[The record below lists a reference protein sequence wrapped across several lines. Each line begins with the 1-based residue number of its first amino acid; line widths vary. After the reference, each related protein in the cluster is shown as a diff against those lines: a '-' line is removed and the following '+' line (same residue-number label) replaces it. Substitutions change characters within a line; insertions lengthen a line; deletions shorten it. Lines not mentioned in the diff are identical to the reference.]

1 MSRHLPH
8 SAGVPS
14 SGRPVPFSVAFD
26 HAPVWARDVLALA
39 PALIAAAAIYAPTL
53 GLFFAQ
59 DDVTFLLRATGA
71 EPTPWSF
78 ARPISE
84 GLAWRV
90 MVAAFGLEPAPY
102 HAVRLILHLFT
113 TTLVYIA
120 GRRLLGGRIAAGCAA
135 VVFGASSV
143 GFTALHWASCIVEV
157 LAATLALAAFV
168 LWLEARARASRTL
181 LWISAIVMVGALLS
195 KENTLLLPLV
205 LLVAAGRD
213 GARAALAACAPH
225 LAFASLLVLGFLAT
239 RAMFGYG
246 QYTGGDAYAL
256 SLAPGF
262 LLANFSTYAAWSVSL
277 LDPIRDRNAVVRP
290 EAQWLGIAFIAM
302 VIALA
307 FWSGRRDRMPFI
319 LGIAWFAAFLMPVL
333 PLTHHTYLYYLYLPW
348 AGAAWAL
355 VAAARALGGR
365 TPRPLMAATAAAL
378 MAGFIGVEA
387 RGVRLRESAVVAGL
401 PADKT
406 VRESM
411 LLRNAISDLR
421 KAQLAPGTRVGFVNP
436 FPREHHAIAGEG
448 AMDLATAATTRSYIP
463 LEGAMRGGRSLQ
475 LFVPGLAYAGFAV
488 LPPRGWEDVELFLF
502 DNDGSLE
509 PLGRGASAHTRLG
522 QLMIDL
528 QRPIEAEVLLRRA
541 VLLGDESAE
550 TEYLLMIAIG
560 SQGRMTEGYHAAR
573 EFLARWPQSP
583 HAGIIR
589 SQILPGDTVVPAIGR

>member
-1 MSRHLPH
+1 
-8 SAGVPS
+8 
-14 SGRPVPFSVAFD
+14 
-26 HAPVWARDVLALA
+26 
-39 PALIAAAAIYAPTL
+39 
-53 GLFFAQ
+53 
-59 DDVTFLLRATGA
+59 
-71 EPTPWSF
+71 
-78 ARPISE
+78 
-84 GLAWRV
+84 
-90 MVAAFGLEPAPY
+90 
-102 HAVRLILHLFT
+102 
-113 TTLVYIA
+113 
-120 GRRLLGGRIAAGCAA
+120 
-135 VVFGASSV
+135 
-143 GFTALHWASCIVEV
+143 
-157 LAATLALAAFV
+157 
-168 LWLEARARASRTL
+168 
-181 LWISAIVMVGALLS
+181 
-195 KENTLLLPLV
+195 
-205 LLVAAGRD
+205 
-213 GARAALAACAPH
+213 
-225 LAFASLLVLGFLAT
+225 
-239 RAMFGYG
+239 
-246 QYTGGDAYAL
+246 
-256 SLAPGF
+256 
-262 LLANFSTYAAWSVSL
+262 
-277 LDPIRDRNAVVRP
+277 
-290 EAQWLGIAFIAM
+290 
-302 VIALA
+302 
-307 FWSGRRDRMPFI
+307 
-319 LGIAWFAAFLMPVL
+319 
-333 PLTHHTYLYYLYLPW
+333 
-348 AGAAWAL
+348 
-355 VAAARALGGR
+355 
-365 TPRPLMAATAAAL
+365 MAATAAAL